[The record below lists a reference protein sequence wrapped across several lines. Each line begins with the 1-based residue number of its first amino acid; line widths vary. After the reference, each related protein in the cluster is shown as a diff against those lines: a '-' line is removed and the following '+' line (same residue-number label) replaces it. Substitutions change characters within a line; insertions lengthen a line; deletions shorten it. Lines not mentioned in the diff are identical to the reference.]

1 MTQERI
7 SYPKELI
14 EQVGAYLATRPFQD
28 VYKLISELQSKGE
41 PVKTEAKEESE

>member
-1 MTQERI
+1 MSDRI

-14 EQVGAYLATRPFQD
+14 EQVGAYLPTRPFQD

-41 PVKTEAKEESE
+41 PVKTETKEEAE